1 MILRGL
7 MTWGASLY
15 PGGAY
20 NQDKKICSEMCQQKT
35 TLTLK
40 SLPTNHTK
48 YVFTLLVF
56 KHKIL

>member
-1 MILRGL
+1 

-48 YVFTLLVF
+48 YVFILLVF